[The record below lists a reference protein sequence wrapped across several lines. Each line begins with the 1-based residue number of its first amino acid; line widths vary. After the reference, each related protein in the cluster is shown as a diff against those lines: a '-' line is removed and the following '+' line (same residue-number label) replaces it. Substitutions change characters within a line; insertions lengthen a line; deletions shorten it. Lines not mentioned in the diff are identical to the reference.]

1 MPLGI
6 FVLGLGFLM
15 GSGIF
20 GDTISL
26 VAFILGF
33 LAVCLFSALRQSRKL
48 SLFYGVN
55 FGIGMVI
62 GVLAFIAEEGSA
74 GSGLVFAWIALG
86 TIGSIALGNGAV
98 SLGLK
103 RSLKKQLA
111 KEQFEAKKA
120 EIIAMIDEALE
131 EEKRTR

>member
-6 FVLGLGFLM
+6 LVLGLGFLM

-26 VAFILGF
+26 VTFILGF
-33 LAVCLFSALRQSRKL
+33 ILVCLFSALRHSHKL
-48 SLFYGVN
+48 SFFYGIN
-55 FGIGMVI
+55 FGIGMII

-74 GSGLVFAWIALG
+74 GSGIVFAWIGLG
-86 TIGSIALGNGAV
+86 TIGSIALGKGAV

-103 RSLKKQLA
+103 RSSKKQQ
-111 KEQFEAKKA
+111 ERERFEREKA
-120 EIIAMIDEALE
+120 EIISIIDEALN
-131 EEKRTR
+131 RR